1 MRAKHHAG
9 RQLGQLVRPALD
21 YTERFLEFVLRPG
34 VVEPSTSDVG
44 DEVGRTFEVDGDMG
58 AEQHRMLAVL
68 DVGMQ
73 HVHEFVA
80 GEHVESAGRLVE
92 DEQFGVMA
100 QRDGEH
106 QLHLHAPRKVLD
118 LLLAVLSSPET
129 EIVQVPP
136 IPIPVPCRVER
147 GDDALDLRDLPLF
160 VQVAGVEHDAQ
171 LFLDGLLVNDV
182 VEAEHLDAAVV
193 PSDHV
198 EDQLDQRGFS
208 GAVRADQPHDVA
220 LGQVEGH
227 VVQHEAGVVVL
238 GDTGDRKGHRVGFGY
253 GGHDHGPFLGN
264 SLVPWPRVSQRRHGV
279 RRLPANAVTHC
290 LRYSSSSMRP
300 SSLSAMSAALAAR
313 IASARFS
320 RTWVSS

>member
-1 MRAKHHAG
+1 
-9 RQLGQLVRPALD
+9 
-21 YTERFLEFVLRPG
+21 
-34 VVEPSTSDVG
+34 
-44 DEVGRTFEVDGDMG
+44 
-58 AEQHRMLAVL
+58 
-68 DVGMQ
+68 
-73 HVHEFVA
+73 
-80 GEHVESAGRLVE
+80 
-92 DEQFGVMA
+92 MA

-171 LFLDGLLVNDV
+171 PFLDGLLVNDV

-208 GAVRADQPHDVA
+208 RPVGADHGDHLA
-220 LGQVEGH
+220 LGDVEGDVVHHGFPVVLFRKIFNDHRSGPPVGQKQVEEIKTSAHGD
-227 VVQHEAGVVVL
+227 ENADGNGVAKDPFHQKL
-238 GDTGDRKGHRVGFGY
+238 PAHQ
-253 GGHDHGPFLGN
+253 HDHAEQGGAQNQL
-264 SLVPWPRVSQRRHGV
+264 
-279 RRLPANAVTHC
+279 AVAVG
-290 LRYSSSSMRP
+290 L
-300 SSLSAMSAALAAR
+300 
-313 IASARFS
+313 
-320 RTWVSS
+320 